1 MLSIGHS
8 FKIYLCKQINEIIL
22 YLLGKLGDIGLNE
35 LLMEVY
41 STSTAILES
50 NLALGQIKSVIPCGS
65 AIPHLSI
72 YPKEIP
78 IHVHKVSCTRIFM
91 EALFVVVGCQKQS
104 GCPWQGRE

>member
-1 MLSIGHS
+1 M
-8 FKIYLCKQINEIIL
+8 
-22 YLLGKLGDIGLNE
+22 LGKLGDIGLNE

-50 NLALGQIKSVIPCGS
+50 NLAVGQIQSVMPYGS

-78 IHVHKVSCTRIFM
+78 THVHKVSCTRIFM